1 MRCPRSLDVRRYQT
15 AHEIIR
21 GLTRPTR
28 CANVLARSELSLA
41 RGVGVPPVPAITL
54 RSVRSD
60 LAYKLE
66 QLEVRAAVLERD
78 TREALPFDLPP
89 ERIPLSERAIS
100 AATVVVGWGARLF
113 RAVAV
118 WSIGALRSPKLG
130 FAFRVVR
137 GCIYDAV
144 LCVGVTGVVLL
155 AAALAFLVM
164 APPD

>member
-1 MRCPRSLDVRRYQT
+1 
-15 AHEIIR
+15 
-21 GLTRPTR
+21 
-28 CANVLARSELSLA
+28 
-41 RGVGVPPVPAITL
+41 VPAITL

-89 ERIPLSERAIS
+89 RRVPLSERALS
-100 AATVVVGWGARLF
+100 AATVVVGWGTRIF
-113 RAVAV
+113 RAVAG
-118 WSIGALRSPKLG
+118 WSVGALRSPKLW
-130 FAFRVVR
+130 FALRVVR
-137 GCIYDAV
+137 GCVYDAV